1 MRSDP
6 RIGLSVSLAV
16 AAAALL
22 WLAARGL
29 AADTIWNALG
39 YASHAITLLSIFLLL
54 AGLAVAL
61 LFHRFWRVRSDLLSG
76 RNVIARWTADR
87 DAFEAFAGVAEAR
100 DRAEKRGALMLMFF
114 FITVIFGGFA
124 LFNPEVALPMLTMA
138 ALLALLLTGAYFM
151 GNRIRRRQLEP
162 ASGEIIV
169 GTEGLLVNDVLHV
182 WGVFLAWLSD
192 VELEPGTN
200 PVLTITYA
208 FLARYGPQY
217 VTVMLPVPPGGIGV
231 AEEVERRLRERL
243 HRPRRRASK
252 RVDKAGGTGL
262 AIRSHE
268 PAHPKGGPAPRD

>member
-6 RIGLSVSLAV
+6 RIGLTVSLAV

-22 WLAARGL
+22 WLAARWL
-29 AADTIWNALG
+29 AADAIWNALG
-39 YASHAITLLSIFLLL
+39 DTSHAVTLLCIFLLL
-54 AGLAVAL
+54 TGLAVAL
-61 LFHRFWRVRSDLLSG
+61 LFHRFGRVRSDLLNG
-76 RNVIARWTADR
+76 RNVFARWTVDP
-87 DAFEAFAGVAEAR
+87 DAFKAYAGVAEAR
-100 DRAEKRGALMLMFF
+100 DRAEKRGTLMLMFF
-114 FITVIFGGFA
+114 FIAVIFGGFA

-138 ALLALLLTGAYFM
+138 ALLALLLTGAHFM

-169 GTEGLLVNDVLHV
+169 GTDGLLVNDVLHV

-192 VELEPGTN
+192 VELESGTN

-217 VTVMLPVPPGGIGV
+217 VTVMLPVPQGGIGV

-243 HRPRRRASK
+243 GRPPRRRASK
-252 RVDKAGGTGL
+252 GAGPATG
-262 AIRSHE
+262 SHE
-268 PAHPKGGPAPRD
+268 PAHPKGGPAATD